1 MGEHGTRAATRR
13 AAARFSQ
20 ELASSRLALT
30 AALVIGGFEAKANF
44 NPDQPREPRGRPT
57 GGRWVSYAG
66 ERLAEIGRDV
76 RSAIGRATG
85 EVEAFLILNEE
96 RITRFF
102 GGLQAVGG
110 AAEAG
115 AGVAVARAGGAT
127 PAAPIALLLGTWM
140 TANGIDN
147 FDTGMRSLITGE
159 PHETN
164 LNRILRGWGLSE
176 RDAALTEMLLGGGTG
191 LASVRVSRAAL
202 ARQVDAAL
210 ARRALEAFSE
220 NALDV
225 RVSGRSIW
233 RERNIQTMGEAWE
246 AFDVQRTGYRQTS
259 RFYPAFDQFSP
270 DGLVGISNKVVDVT
284 APTYGR
290 TGRLYVTLRD
300 YIDEAADYPPPRWR
314 GTLLAL
320 PRERRVHVLLPHAR
334 PTPGQALQ
342 MAAAEAYARNR
353 GVIIVFEYSR

>member
-233 RERNIQTMGEAWE
+233 QVRSIERLGEGWE
-246 AFDVQRTGYRQTS
+246 AFDAQRTGYRLTS
-259 RFYPAFDQFSP
+259 RFFPGVDQISR
-270 DGLVGISNKVVDVT
+270 DGRVVVSNKTLNTAGSSYQANNTAMFNRLKIYVDQLV
-284 APTYGR
+284 AFPPPH
-290 TGRLYVTLRD
+290 LRD
-300 YIDEAADYPPPRWR
+300 LRPV
-314 GTLLAL
+314 
-320 PRERRVHVLLPHAR
+320 ERRLHLLLPAGR
-334 PTPGQALQ
+334 PVPGHALQ
-342 MAAAEAYARNR
+342 LSALEAYARAR
-353 GVIIVFEYSR
+353 GVVLQVEYSH

>member
-66 ERLAEIGRDV
+66 ERLAGIARDV

-102 GGLQAVGG
+102 GGLQAAGG

-225 RVSGRSIW
+225 RVGGGSIWAVRSI
-233 RERNIQTMGEAWE
+233 ERLGESWE
-246 AFDVQRTGYRQTS
+246 AFDAQRTGYRLTS
-259 RFYPAFDQFSP
+259 RFFPGVDQISP
-270 DGLVGISNKVVDVT
+270 DGRVVVSNKTLNTAGSSYQANNTAMFNRLKIYVDQLV
-284 APTYGR
+284 AF
-290 TGRLYVTLRD
+290 
-300 YIDEAADYPPPRWR
+300 PPPHLR
-314 GTLLAL
+314 GLQ
-320 PRERRVHVLLPHAR
+320 PVERRLHLLLPAGR
-334 PTPGQALQ
+334 PVPGHALQ
-342 MAAAEAYARNR
+342 LSALEAYARAR
-353 GVIIVFEYSR
+353 GVVLQVEYSH